1 MSGLD
6 AGSEHSGN
14 DKHGVRSPV
23 SMLQMLM
30 LSTAEAMGAILGN
43 KDVAMENH
51 PPLVLSHSILAA
63 FSYSGALSLSPGV
76 TSAV

>member
-1 MSGLD
+1 
-6 AGSEHSGN
+6 
-14 DKHGVRSPV
+14 
-23 SMLQMLM
+23 MLQMLM

-63 FSYSGALSLSPGV
+63 FSYSGALSLRPGV
-76 TSAV
+76 TSAVQVALNEESNTEYLCQNINYSMS

>member
-1 MSGLD
+1 
-6 AGSEHSGN
+6 
-14 DKHGVRSPV
+14 
-23 SMLQMLM
+23 MLQMLM
-30 LSTAEAMGAILGN
+30 LSTAEAMGAVLGN
-43 KDVAMENH
+43 MDVAMENH

>member
-1 MSGLD
+1 
-6 AGSEHSGN
+6 
-14 DKHGVRSPV
+14 
-23 SMLQMLM
+23 MLQMLM